1 MSESIQGLSDQEVKD
16 RIEKGQVNVNT
27 EVHTRSIQQII
38 SDNILTLFNGIN
50 FALAILVLSTGHLRN
65 LLFMAIV
72 FANLFIGIYQEI
84 RAKLAVDK
92 LSILTKAQVE
102 VIRSGKRLLLD
113 PESLVLDDIV
123 SIGRGS
129 QIPADSIVVSG
140 SVDVSESLLTGES
153 DLIRK
158 DPGAELLSGSYVVSG
173 TCLMRVI
180 RVGNEGYAARLNNEV
195 KSEKAHNSEILSTIN
210 AIIKFATMA
219 LIPIG
224 LILFT
229 TTYLSSHQYVEAIL
243 SSVAAVLGM
252 IPQGLVLLT
261 SSVMALATIKLSQ
274 RKVLAQNLYCSE
286 ALARVSVVCLDK
298 TGTITTGAMHVDS
311 FINSKGQPI
320 VEGSCEANS
329 FYRGL
334 DACIESQIDDI
345 NDTSRA
351 LVESRPQRYP
361 SHTKKT
367 VPFSSQ
373 RKYAGVELEDGC
385 SYALGALSFIA
396 GNDVARAYADV
407 LDKLPSHLRVLAL
420 CKVSG
425 FDAEDKIQGSIEVLG
440 FVLIEDEIRPNAFE
454 TIRYF
459 YSQQVEVKIISG
471 DNPKTVAAIASKAGV
486 EATDSYIDASTLT
499 DEQLIAAS
507 GKHTIFGRVTPEQK
521 RILVH
526 ALQDAGHKVCMTGDG
541 VNDIL
546 ALKASDCSVA
556 MAQGSEAARNISDI
570 VLGDNDFSHLP
581 HIVAEGRKS
590 INNLTRSAS
599 LFLVK
604 TVYSVFIGAFCIFLP
619 PYPFIP
625 IQMSLLSAAIIGIPS
640 FILAL
645 EGNYQRVRGEFLKSV
660 LLRSIPA
667 SICFFLATITYIIIE
682 RSSMIS
688 QPTMST
694 MCFITLCV
702 IGISLLTRISIPLTP
717 LRLGLLIFVILMVG
731 FGIFGYGYIFRFVE
745 LNMVESIITVIIT
758 GLSVWLFNYLIDFAT
773 SENPKVDKIYSAITQ
788 LFISSK

>member
-1 MSESIQGLSDQEVKD
+1 MLQGLTDQEVQD

-27 EVHTRSIQQII
+27 EVHTRSIKQII
-38 SDNILTLFNGIN
+38 ADNILTLFNGIN

-84 RAKLAVDK
+84 RAKIAVDK
-92 LSILTKAQVE
+92 LSILTKAQVQ
-102 VIRSGKRLLLD
+102 VIRSGKRLMID
-113 PESLVLDDIV
+113 PEQLVLDDIV
-123 SIGRGS
+123 SIGRGA
-129 QIPADSIVVSG
+129 QIPADSIVVQG

-173 TCLMRVI
+173 VCLMRVI
-180 RVGNEGYAARLNNEV
+180 RVGDEGYAARLNNEV
-195 KSEKAHNSEILSTIN
+195 KSEKGHSSEILSTIN

-311 FINSKGQPI
+311 FINPKGHPI
-320 VEGSCEANS
+320 DEGTCEANS
-329 FYRGL
+329 FFRGL
-334 DACIESQIDDI
+334 DACIASQVDDL

-361 SHTKKT
+361 VHIRRTI
-367 VPFSSQ
+367 PFSSQ
-373 RKYAGVELEDGC
+373 RKYAGVVLDDGC
-385 SYALGALSFIA
+385 AYALGALSFVA
-396 GNDVARAYADV
+396 GSEMVQQYTDV
-407 LDKLPSHLRVLAL
+407 LNTLPRHLRVLTL
-420 CKVSG
+420 CKVQG
-425 FDAEDKIQGSIEVLG
+425 FDEDEKLKGVVEVLG
-440 FVLIEDEIRPNAFE
+440 FVLIEDEIRTNANE

-459 YSQQVEVKIISG
+459 YSQQVDVKIISG
-471 DNPKTVAAIASKAGV
+471 DNPRTVAAIASKVGV
-486 EATDSYIDASTLT
+486 EGTDNYIDASKLT
-499 DEQLIAAS
+499 DDELIAAAM
-507 GKHTIFGRVTPEQK
+507 KHTIFGRVTPEQK
-521 RILVH
+521 KILVH
-526 ALQDAGHKVCMTGDG
+526 ALQNMGHKVCMTGDG

-645 EGNYQRVRGEFLKSV
+645 EGNYQRVKGEFLKSV

-667 SICFFLATITYIIIE
+667 SISFFLATITYIIIE
-682 RSSMIS
+682 RSSMIT

-702 IGISLLTRISIPLTP
+702 VGIALLIKISIPLTP
-717 LRLGLLIFVILMVG
+717 LRLALLIFVMFMVG
-731 FGIFGYGYIFRFVE
+731 FGIFGYGYIFRFVY
-745 LNMVESIITVIIT
+745 LNWLESLITILIT
-758 GLSVWLFNYLIDFAT
+758 ALSVWLFSYLIDFAT

-788 LFISSK
+788 LFISTK